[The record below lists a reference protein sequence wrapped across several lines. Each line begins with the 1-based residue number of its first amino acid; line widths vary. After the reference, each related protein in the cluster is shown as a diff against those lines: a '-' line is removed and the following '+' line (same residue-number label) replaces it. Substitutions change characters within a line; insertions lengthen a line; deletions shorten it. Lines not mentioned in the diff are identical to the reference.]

1 MNKLKMVK
9 IVVFILTFLLV
20 FGSFMTRGE
29 AMSTLM
35 LFRIASYYFVFAASA
50 VGTFAAQ
57 KHLDQNDP
65 S

>member
-1 MNKLKMVK
+1 MGS
-9 IVVFILTFLLV
+9 IETAFLLV
-20 FGSFMTRGE
+20 FSSFMTSGE

-50 VGTFAAQ
+50 AGTFAAQ
-57 KHLDQNDP
+57 KHLEN